1 MKKAVIF
8 QLFLIVLM
16 LVVAVLPLKFG
27 TPMQIQT
34 RLYDPRDLFRGNYLD
49 LNYDFLTI
57 SKSGEF
63 SKLHAGDT
71 IYAVF
76 EDKKDEKSGLN
87 LKQFANFSSIAPKD
101 APYLSG
107 RISGCN
113 ISDEYCHVKYGIEKY
128 FLPIKKAIDAEND
141 MQNSTAHVNLGVLW
155 GFARIESLE
164 VGANKY

>member
-34 RLYDPRDLFRGNYLD
+34 RLYDPRDLFRGNYVD
-49 LNYDFLTI
+49 LSYDFLTI
-57 SKSGEF
+57 SKRGEF
-63 SKLHAGDT
+63 SNLRAGDT

-87 LKQFANFSSIAPKD
+87 LKQFTGFSSIAPKD

-107 RISGCN
+107 RISGCD
-113 ISDEYCHVKYGIEKY
+113 IYGEYCYVKYGIEKY
-128 FLPIKKAIDAEND
+128 FLPIEKATDAEND
-141 MQNSTAHVNLGVLW
+141 MRNSTAHVNLRVLW